1 MKSKIHE
8 YSKNKLKVMSK
19 NLYFLLTLTLI
30 LSCCNKKDDDP
41 TLPPIAQLPPATQ
54 TGANTAGCL
63 VNGQV
68 LLPKGYSQTGNLSCN
83 YINELDFGLNFAEI
97 INDRSKIISV
107 VSLNT
112 NITNN
117 LNVDIPLTVFAS
129 NSKYGEF
136 GILNPD
142 FTQESY
148 TTTATVVGNLRITY
162 YSASNAIIAGTFW
175 FDAVNSNGVKVEVR
189 EGRFDMKL

>member
-1 MKSKIHE
+1 M
-8 YSKNKLKVMSK
+8 K

-41 TLPPIAQLPPATQ
+41 ALPPILQLPPATQ

-68 LLPKGYSQTGNLSCN
+68 LLPKGYIQTGNLSCN
-83 YINELDFGLNFAEI
+83 YINELDFGLDIVEVIDGRFRS
-97 INDRSKIISV
+97 INV

-117 LNVDIPLTVFAS
+117 LNVDLPLTLFTN
-129 NSKYGEF
+129 NSKYGQY
-136 GILNPD
+136 GISNPD
-142 FTQESY
+142 FTQDDY
-148 TTTATVVGNLRITY
+148 TTTAIVTGNLRITY
-162 YSASNAIIAGTFW
+162 YSASNAIISGTFW
-175 FDAVNSNGVKVEVR
+175 FDAINSNGVKVEVR